1 MSLCSRVLKGA
12 ALAAVVLAPAIAYAD
27 ADGIIGVV
35 ASVVINESGAD
46 DYAVERGS
54 ILVNEGSV
62 NRKYQW
68 GGTACSGR
76 LVSEANVSLLVEAMQ
91 NQDRLQ
97 IVPSYKTGAGLAR
110 CLVGFKLQAIVPLAA
125 R

>member
-1 MSLCSRVLKGA
+1 MSLRSRVLKGA
-12 ALAAVVLAPAIAYAD
+12 ALAAVVLVPTLAHAD
-27 ADGIIGVV
+27 ADGIVGVV
-35 ASVVINESGAD
+35 ASVVVNESGSD
-46 DYAVERGS
+46 NYASERGS
-54 ILVNEGSV
+54 ILVNEGAV

-76 LVSEANVSLLVEAMQ
+76 LVSEANINLLVQAMQ

-110 CLVGFKLQAIVPLAA
+110 CLVGFKLQVIVPLAA